1 MTRII
6 YVVYTKEYLTS
17 RQIIGANLK
26 KYAFLCDYSEVKIDD
41 LIDSP
46 MYSTPMQVVSISPC
60 ESLADTMVNGIPLK
74 RIIISTINNIKVGQ
88 LNNNQNSS
96 KMEKKSIFSSFIER
110 YKSQF
115 IPEKDNTLK
124 VSMDGNICV
133 PMNSEYVGIDNDNNL
148 ISYPEEMCI
157 SVPVYLVNKS
167 YAQVKIG
174 DVVKVNN
181 SYSKVVKKNTNGSLS
196 CLSYSGYMQNKKE
209 IKDFMLGQ
217 SFIKVVINMF
227 SNIQVNGVNPMILAM
242 AEDGIDMK
250 DLMILQMM
258 QGSNDGQMN
267 PMFMMA
273 MMDKGGNNSMIET
286 MLMMQMMGNNQ
297 MSFPFMPNQSQK
309 EEK

>member
-60 ESLADTMVNGIPLK
+60 ESLADTVVNGIPLK
-74 RIIISTINNIKVGQ
+74 RIIISTINNI
-88 LNNNQNSS
+88 
-96 KMEKKSIFSSFIER
+96 
-110 YKSQF
+110 
-115 IPEKDNTLK
+115 
-124 VSMDGNICV
+124 
-133 PMNSEYVGIDNDNNL
+133 
-148 ISYPEEMCI
+148 
-157 SVPVYLVNKS
+157 
-167 YAQVKIG
+167 
-174 DVVKVNN
+174 
-181 SYSKVVKKNTNGSLS
+181 
-196 CLSYSGYMQNKKE
+196 
-209 IKDFMLGQ
+209 
-217 SFIKVVINMF
+217 
-227 SNIQVNGVNPMILAM
+227 
-242 AEDGIDMK
+242 
-250 DLMILQMM
+250 
-258 QGSNDGQMN
+258 
-267 PMFMMA
+267 MFMMA

>member
-17 RQIIGANLK
+17 WQITGANLK

-60 ESLADTMVNGIPLK
+60 ES
-74 RIIISTINNIKVGQ
+74 
-88 LNNNQNSS
+88 
-96 KMEKKSIFSSFIER
+96 
-110 YKSQF
+110 
-115 IPEKDNTLK
+115 
-124 VSMDGNICV
+124 
-133 PMNSEYVGIDNDNNL
+133 
-148 ISYPEEMCI
+148 
-157 SVPVYLVNKS
+157 
-167 YAQVKIG
+167 
-174 DVVKVNN
+174 
-181 SYSKVVKKNTNGSLS
+181 
-196 CLSYSGYMQNKKE
+196 
-209 IKDFMLGQ
+209 
-217 SFIKVVINMF
+217 
-227 SNIQVNGVNPMILAM
+227 NPMILAM

>member
-6 YVVYTKEYLTS
+6 YVVCTKEYLTS
-17 RQIIGANLK
+17 RRIIGANLK

-60 ESLADTMVNGIPLK
+60 ESLADTVVNGIPLK
-74 RIIISTINNIKVGQ
+74 RIIIGTVNNIKVGQ
-88 LNNNQNSS
+88 LNNNQSSS
-96 KMEKKSIFSSFIER
+96 KMEKKSIFSSFIEK

-133 PMNSEYVGIDNDNNL
+133 PMNSEYVGIDNDNNP

-157 SVPVYLVNKS
+157 
-167 YAQVKIG
+167 
-174 DVVKVNN
+174 
-181 SYSKVVKKNTNGSLS
+181 
-196 CLSYSGYMQNKKE
+196 
-209 IKDFMLGQ
+209 
-217 SFIKVVINMF
+217 
-227 SNIQVNGVNPMILAM
+227 
-242 AEDGIDMK
+242 
-250 DLMILQMM
+250 MILQMM

>member
-26 KYAFLCDYSEVKIDD
+26 KYAFLCDYSEVKMDD

-60 ESLADTMVNGIPLK
+60 ESLADTVVNGIPLK

-96 KMEKKSIFSSFIER
+96 KMEKKSI
-110 YKSQF
+110 
-115 IPEKDNTLK
+115 
-124 VSMDGNICV
+124 
-133 PMNSEYVGIDNDNNL
+133 
-148 ISYPEEMCI
+148 
-157 SVPVYLVNKS
+157 
-167 YAQVKIG
+167 
-174 DVVKVNN
+174 
-181 SYSKVVKKNTNGSLS
+181 S

>member
-1 MTRII
+1 
-6 YVVYTKEYLTS
+6 
-17 RQIIGANLK
+17 
-26 KYAFLCDYSEVKIDD
+26 
-41 LIDSP
+41 
-46 MYSTPMQVVSISPC
+46 
-60 ESLADTMVNGIPLK
+60 
-74 RIIISTINNIKVGQ
+74 
-88 LNNNQNSS
+88 
-96 KMEKKSIFSSFIER
+96 
-110 YKSQF
+110 
-115 IPEKDNTLK
+115 
-124 VSMDGNICV
+124 
-133 PMNSEYVGIDNDNNL
+133 
-148 ISYPEEMCI
+148 
-157 SVPVYLVNKS
+157 
-167 YAQVKIG
+167 
-174 DVVKVNN
+174 
-181 SYSKVVKKNTNGSLS
+181 
-196 CLSYSGYMQNKKE
+196 MQNKKE

-242 AEDGIDMK
+242 VK

>member
-1 MTRII
+1 MARKHTYHKENCDCLIREII
-6 YVVYTKEYLTS
+6 VDNYGRE
-17 RQIIGANLK
+17 IILGGQH
-26 KYAFLCDYSEVKIDD
+26 AFQYS
-41 LIDSP
+41 
-46 MYSTPMQVVSISPC
+46 
-60 ESLADTMVNGIPLK
+60 
-74 RIIISTINNIKVGQ
+74 
-88 LNNNQNSS
+88 
-96 KMEKKSIFSSFIER
+96 
-110 YKSQF
+110 
-115 IPEKDNTLK
+115 
-124 VSMDGNICV
+124 
-133 PMNSEYVGIDNDNNL
+133 
-148 ISYPEEMCI
+148 
-157 SVPVYLVNKS
+157 
-167 YAQVKIG
+167 
-174 DVVKVNN
+174 
-181 SYSKVVKKNTNGSLS
+181 NGSLS

-227 SNIQVNGVNPMILAM
+227 SNIQVNGVNPMVLAM

>member
-1 MTRII
+1 
-6 YVVYTKEYLTS
+6 
-17 RQIIGANLK
+17 
-26 KYAFLCDYSEVKIDD
+26 
-41 LIDSP
+41 
-46 MYSTPMQVVSISPC
+46 
-60 ESLADTMVNGIPLK
+60 
-74 RIIISTINNIKVGQ
+74 
-88 LNNNQNSS
+88 
-96 KMEKKSIFSSFIER
+96 
-110 YKSQF
+110 
-115 IPEKDNTLK
+115 
-124 VSMDGNICV
+124 
-133 PMNSEYVGIDNDNNL
+133 
-148 ISYPEEMCI
+148 
-157 SVPVYLVNKS
+157 
-167 YAQVKIG
+167 
-174 DVVKVNN
+174 
-181 SYSKVVKKNTNGSLS
+181 
-196 CLSYSGYMQNKKE
+196 MQNKKE

-286 MLMMQMMGNNQ
+286 MLMMGNNQ

>member
-60 ESLADTMVNGIPLK
+60 ESLADTVVNGIPLK
-74 RIIISTINNIKVGQ
+74 RIIISTINNIEVGQ

-96 KMEKKSIFSSFIER
+96 K
-110 YKSQF
+110 
-115 IPEKDNTLK
+115 
-124 VSMDGNICV
+124 
-133 PMNSEYVGIDNDNNL
+133 
-148 ISYPEEMCI
+148 
-157 SVPVYLVNKS
+157 
-167 YAQVKIG
+167 

-242 AEDGIDMK
+242 AEDDIDMK

-297 MSFPFMPNQSQK
+297 ISFPFMPNQSQK

>member
-1 MTRII
+1 
-6 YVVYTKEYLTS
+6 
-17 RQIIGANLK
+17 
-26 KYAFLCDYSEVKIDD
+26 
-41 LIDSP
+41 
-46 MYSTPMQVVSISPC
+46 MQVVSISPC
-60 ESLADTMVNGIPLK
+60 ESLADTVVNGIPLK
-74 RIIISTINNIKVGQ
+74 RIIISTINN
-88 LNNNQNSS
+88 
-96 KMEKKSIFSSFIER
+96 
-110 YKSQF
+110 
-115 IPEKDNTLK
+115 
-124 VSMDGNICV
+124 
-133 PMNSEYVGIDNDNNL
+133 
-148 ISYPEEMCI
+148 
-157 SVPVYLVNKS
+157 
-167 YAQVKIG
+167 
-174 DVVKVNN
+174 
-181 SYSKVVKKNTNGSLS
+181 
-196 CLSYSGYMQNKKE
+196 

-297 MSFPFMPNQSQK
+297 MSFPFMPDQSQK

>member
-26 KYAFLCDYSEVKIDD
+26 KYAFLCDYSEVKIDG

-60 ESLADTMVNGIPLK
+60 ESLADTVVNGIPLK

-96 KMEKKSIFSSFIER
+96 K
-110 YKSQF
+110 
-115 IPEKDNTLK
+115 KDNTLK

>member
-26 KYAFLCDYSEVKIDD
+26 KYAFLCD
-41 LIDSP
+41 
-46 MYSTPMQVVSISPC
+46 
-60 ESLADTMVNGIPLK
+60 
-74 RIIISTINNIKVGQ
+74 
-88 LNNNQNSS
+88 
-96 KMEKKSIFSSFIER
+96 
-110 YKSQF
+110 
-115 IPEKDNTLK
+115 
-124 VSMDGNICV
+124 
-133 PMNSEYVGIDNDNNL
+133 
-148 ISYPEEMCI
+148 
-157 SVPVYLVNKS
+157 
-167 YAQVKIG
+167 
-174 DVVKVNN
+174 
-181 SYSKVVKKNTNGSLS
+181 
-196 CLSYSGYMQNKKE
+196 YSGYMQNKKE